1 MGCLCSE
8 LVELDLI
15 MIFVAVPEGV
25 VARDRVSAVVVDLVD
40 AGSGEPVAA
49 DTAGHPGRV
58 VDIVAG
64 TGAERGEQ
72 RGFGLEIVLV
82 GAGSVEHCLLQSN
95 VVGQGIVDAVFE
107 RPPLGVCGQW
117 CRHDEDGHHSEFD
130 ASVHNHLAVS
140 FYLCIVGFVFIIDDY
155 EGQ

>member
-40 AGSGEPVAA
+40 AGSGETVAA

-64 TGAERGEQ
+64 TGTERGEQ

-82 GAGSVEHCLLQSN
+82 SAGLGEPRLLKRD
-95 VVGQGIVDAVFE
+95 VVGKGIVDAVLE
-107 RPPLGVCGQW
+107 RPLSGVGHRRR
-117 CRHDEDGHHSEFD
+117 RHKEQRHHE
-130 ASVHNHLAVS
+130 
-140 FYLCIVGFVFIIDDY
+140 
-155 EGQ
+155 

>member
-1 MGCLCSE
+1 
-8 LVELDLI
+8 

-40 AGSGEPVAA
+40 AGSGETVAA

-64 TGAERGEQ
+64 TGTERGEQ

-82 GAGSVEHCLLQSN
+82 SAGLGEPRLLKRD
-95 VVGQGIVDAVFE
+95 VVGKGIVDAVLE
-107 RPPLGVCGQW
+107 RPLSGVGHRRR
-117 CRHDEDGHHSEFD
+117 RHKEQRHHE
-130 ASVHNHLAVS
+130 
-140 FYLCIVGFVFIIDDY
+140 
-155 EGQ
+155 

>member
-40 AGSGEPVAA
+40 AGSGETVAA

-64 TGAERGEQ
+64 TSAERGEQ

-82 GAGSVEHCLLQSN
+82 GAGLGEPRLLKRD
-95 VVGQGIVDAVFE
+95 VVGKGIVDAVLE
-107 RPPLGVCGQW
+107 RPLFSVGHRRR
-117 CRHDEDGHHSEFD
+117 RHKEQRHHE
-130 ASVHNHLAVS
+130 
-140 FYLCIVGFVFIIDDY
+140 
-155 EGQ
+155 

>member
-1 MGCLCSE
+1 
-8 LVELDLI
+8 

-40 AGSGEPVAA
+40 AGSGETVAA

-58 VDIVAG
+58 VDIVACTG
-64 TGAERGEQ
+64 TERGEQ

-82 GAGSVEHCLLQSN
+82 GAGLGELRLLQRD
-95 VVGQGIVDAVFE
+95 VVGKGIVDAVLE

-140 FYLCIVGFVFIIDDY
+140 VYLYFGWFCQYNDVFDGQKFIVRHDY
-155 EGQ
+155 

>member
-40 AGSGEPVAA
+40 AGSGETVAA

-64 TGAERGEQ
+64 TGTERGEQ

-82 GAGSVEHCLLQSN
+82 SAGLGEPRLLKRD
-95 VVGQGIVDAVFE
+95 VVGKGIVDAVLE
-107 RPPLGVCGQW
+107 RLLFSVGHRRR
-117 CRHDEDGHHSEFD
+117 RHKEQRHHE
-130 ASVHNHLAVS
+130 
-140 FYLCIVGFVFIIDDY
+140 
-155 EGQ
+155 